1 MSQCGYRKLQ
11 MDRSRS
17 RWPIAVTRAC
27 TEWADKGMERFS
39 GQLTT
44 IDGLNEKNNWNVDS
58 NGTKV
63 SVTSPADWAMPHDPG
78 HEFEDVKEQL
88 CGLNGNY
95 PAINNSGF
103 VTNYSE
109 THHFDN
115 PAEIMKCYA
124 PDQLPVLTTLAKE
137 FAVCDHW
144 YSSMPGPTWPNRFFV
159 HAASTMSR
167 EVKGS

>member
-1 MSQCGYRKLQ
+1 

-17 RWPIAVTRAC
+17 RWLIAVTRAC